1 MVRRDVGRELAG
13 GLVAPA
19 DGDFFRVE
27 RGELALGF
35 VDEGKIEGEGLV
47 GLAVAKGRLRLARV
61 VVAVVIK
68 KDDLTADLGLEF
80 PRGGKFGVK
89 EAPREETAG
98 LLAEAD
104 DRCAHAQG

>member
-1 MVRRDVGRELAG
+1 M
-13 GLVAPA
+13 
-19 DGDFFRVE
+19 
-27 RGELALGF
+27 
-35 VDEGKIEGEGLV
+35 
-47 GLAVAKGRLRLARV
+47 
-61 VVAVVIK
+61 VAVVIK

-80 PRGGKFGVK
+80 PRGGKFGVE